1 MGLEFIPIYPV
12 SILAICIMIGTLVVA
27 YYKKWMMTYALIIAN
42 FIVFV
47 ITIIFPITIY
57 NLGFSPSFLSMENIP
72 QLYTIFTSMFIH
84 GGFLHLF
91 MNMFIFFFIGMAFE
105 QRIGWK
111 NFLIIYLLAGV
122 CGTLTYSLV
131 NLGSATVMIGAS
143 GAIFG
148 IMGAFAF
155 SYPHDRIIMPLPFIG
170 LWWTFITR
178 QGIKVIYAV
187 ILFAAIET
195 FYVFLG
201 VVDQTAHF
209 AHIGGLIG
217 GAVLAA
223 ILIRGGKTH
232 TKEGKTLYYDSLGIQ
247 KERKIDF
254 TALRKLAN
262 TPELKDILKKI
273 ENETI
278 PHARAIW
285 LEHFLEKVKCPKC
298 GNPLHQLD
306 KKILCQSCDFKTNY

>member
-1 MGLEFIPIYPV
+1 MT
-12 SILAICIMIGTLVVA
+12 LALV
-27 YYKKWMMTYALIIAN
+27 IAN
-42 FIVFV
+42 VIVLV
-47 ITIIFPITIY
+47 ITIIFSIIIY
-57 NLGFSPSFLSMENIP
+57 DLGFSSAYLSTENIP

-84 GGFLHLF
+84 GDFWHLI
-91 MNMFIFFFIGMAFE
+91 MNIFVFVFIGMAFE

-122 CGTLTYSLV
+122 CGTITYSLV
-131 NLGSATVMIGAS
+131 NLGSTNLLIGAS

-155 SYPHDRIIMPLPFIG
+155 AYPHDRIIMPLPFIG
-170 LWWTFITR
+170 LLWTFFTR

-195 FYVFLG
+195 VYVFLG

-209 AHIGGLIG
+209 AHLGGLIG
-217 GAVLAA
+217 GFILAA

-254 TALRKLAN
+254 SALRKLAN

-273 ENETI
+273 EAETI
-278 PHARAIW
+278 PHAREIW
-285 LEHFLEKVKCPKC
+285 LEHFIERAKCPKC

-306 KKILCQSCDFKTNY
+306 KKISCQSCDFKTNY